1 MFGLMEAR
9 ACALD
14 DDAKERRRL
23 QYCGTCKTLGSLYG
37 QRSRLLPARP

>member
-1 MFGLMEAR
+1 MFGLMKAR